1 MPIYKKIQP
10 NAQTTVLIWH
20 INEQF
25 AELKNAVRL
34 QQQSE
39 TRIQNMQSETHQK
52 GFLSIRCLL
61 QSVGYT
67 DFDLFYTADG
77 KPHLKDGKRISITHS
92 FDYSGIIISDYA
104 VGIDI
109 EKNREK
115 IKIIAPKFIQ
125 TEWDFLEPDS
135 DIEMLTVIWGAKES
149 LYKIHPDGGLLFKQH
164 LPIDPFKINDG
175 KTTGWIKKDN
185 FYEKFNIYFE
195 LFNGYSMV
203 YAVN

>member
-25 AELKNAVRL
+25 AELKNAVSL
-34 QQQSE
+34 QQHSE

-61 QSVGYT
+61 QSAGYT

-195 LFNGYSMV
+195 LFDGYSMV